1 MKMSYK
7 TRIDFSC
14 VYFLLT
20 CLGLS
25 VCQLVV
31 NVKNKG
37 GDVDK
42 QSIEANTTADT
53 VRLDFLSKDGTLVTQ
68 FIDYKANIQIF
79 RVYVPWEEERG
90 IVQNRPQV
98 LCFIT
103 RFGKNEFI
111 SSDAMSKLRQK
122 NPSAIRSPEEDKGL
136 EKHALNLMVNLD
148 QANLLSPHLF
158 NICYEAKEA
167 TYAQDSDI
175 KLVAQLSNQDVNIVM
190 SAMKNTELEKQSR
203 CKDTSDI
210 NKPCFCQYQ
219 ICVGWYPCGLKY
231 CKGKD
236 STGKLVNYRCG
247 IKTCRR
253 CLLFEHYARQKMYCL
268 WDDL

>member
-1 MKMSYK
+1 MNVKAM
-7 TRIDFSC
+7 
-14 VYFLLT
+14 VYLSSVWCILLFCKFT
-20 CLGLS
+20 F
-25 VCQLVV
+25 CQLIV

-37 GDVDK
+37 GDVDR

-53 VRLDFLSKDGTLVTQ
+53 VKLEYLAKDGTLVTQ
-68 FIDYKANIQIF
+68 FIDYKANVQIF
-79 RVYVPWEEERG
+79 RVYIPWEEERG
-90 IVQNRPQV
+90 VVQSQPQV
-98 LCFIT
+98 LCFVT

-122 NPSAIRSPEEDKGL
+122 NPSAIRTPEEDKGI
-136 EKHALNLMVNLD
+136 ERHNLNLVVNLE
-148 QANLLSPHLF
+148 QSSIISPHLF
-158 NICYEAKEA
+158 NICQEAKEA
-167 TYAQDSDI
+167 TYAQDTDI
-175 KLVAQLSNQDVNIVM
+175 KLIAQLSNQDVNKVM
-190 SAMKNTELEKQSR
+190 SAMKTTELEKQTR
-203 CKDTSDI
+203 CKDTSDL

-219 ICVGWYPCGLKY
+219 VCVGWYPCGLKY

-236 STGKLVNYRCG
+236 AVGKVVNYRCG